1 MLNDS
6 SKKNNILIALGVI
19 ILLGIVVCIFRNK
32 IRAMFQQTT
41 ETFDNDKPTFRMFY
55 VNWCGHCKN
64 TKPEFKKLQQ
74 SKYKDK
80 VNIVMIDCE
89 ENETNAKLAEEAGVE
104 GYPTIQLVKNDDVI
118 PYDSGERT
126 LAGFTN
132 FLDNNL

>member
-1 MLNDS
+1 MLEYNLN
-6 SKKNNILIALGVI
+6 KKTLAILGL
-19 ILLGIVVCIFRNK
+19 ILLAMLCIFKDHLFNK
-32 IRAMFQQTT
+32 PKTTT
-41 ETFDNDKPTFRMFY
+41 ETFDNNKPTFRMFY

-74 SKYKDK
+74 SNYKDK

-89 ENETNAKLAEEAGVE
+89 ENDKNAKLAEEAGVE
-104 GYPTIQLVKNDDVI
+104 GYPTIQLVKDNNVI

-126 LAGFTN
+126 FAGFTN